1 MQGPAHPQVGRQQ
14 SHGQRD
20 FVYGNAQVLGPRFR
34 KPLMMLSRGTCDG
47 RVVMHSTCAVPHVPL
62 SPAKRYTWLASAFR
76 LLGHLHSSLVS
87 WGSGT
92 IRNSGCLSLY
102 RSRRI
107 IPSHGCGSASEFVVG
122 WKQRVAYHVI
132 LGTRWRARATE
143 TCVGKRSLDINV
155 VDPRGFGTVNCS

>member
-1 MQGPAHPQVGRQQ
+1 
-14 SHGQRD
+14 
-20 FVYGNAQVLGPRFR
+20 
-34 KPLMMLSRGTCDG
+34 
-47 RVVMHSTCAVPHVPL
+47 MHSTCAVPHVPL

-107 IPSHGCGSASEFVVG
+107 IPSHGCGSASGFVVG

-132 LGTRWRARATE
+132 LAMRWRARATE

-155 VDPRGFGTVNCS
+155 VDPRGFGTVNYFECTTFGALPYNILSIWRLFQPRHPSQNGRTTLSIPMEETS